1 MAVSPGDQLLHP
13 EKKKT
18 KAERDAE
25 GDQVDS
31 HADRECSKFQLN
43 GLMLLCILCY
53 FGVKSPYLMSNG
65 GFLMNR
71 SLMESIRGYMM
82 EFPLCCRHVRVA
94 SM

>member
-31 HADRECSKFQLN
+31 AHADREYMKLVVFMFGILA
-43 GLMLLCILCY
+43 LC
-53 FGVKSPYLMSNG
+53 FDTHLMSNSVISSEKISG
-65 GFLMNR
+65 
-71 SLMESIRGYMM
+71 
-82 EFPLCCRHVRVA
+82 
-94 SM
+94 